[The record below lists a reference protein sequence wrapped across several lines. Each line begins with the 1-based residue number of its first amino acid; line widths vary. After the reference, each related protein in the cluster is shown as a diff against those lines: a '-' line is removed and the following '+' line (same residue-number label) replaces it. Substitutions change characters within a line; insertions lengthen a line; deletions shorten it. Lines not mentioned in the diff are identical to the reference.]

1 MKQLNNDIFA
11 LLSSDARPVRIVHH
25 YDQKQTKYCI
35 YFALA
40 GMLAWNTWVILTDE
54 QIIKL
59 GDTLKPWKLH
69 ARMPQIIKMLS
80 SQFNCYT
87 IRDDWSEVI
96 NKNWWILAYIRPTR
110 EFWLDALDWDL
121 DNYQLPWDWLDHA
134 IWVHGDWEKVLMKT
148 LLENSWAS
156 IPTIDITG
164 KLDQLR
170 KENVIPWAWYIFTN
184 K

>member
-1 MKQLNNDIFA
+1 MKALNDDLFR
-11 LLSSDARPVRIVHH
+11 LLASNQKPIRIVHH
-25 YDQKQTKYCI
+25 YNQWNTKYCI
-35 YFALA
+35 YFSLW
-40 GMLAWNTWVILTDE
+40 GMLSYNTWVNLTDE

-69 ARMPQIIKMLS
+69 ARMPQIIKTFS

-87 IRDDWSEVI
+87 VRDDWSE
-96 NKNWWILAYIRPTR
+96 ILERGWGIQVYIRPTR
-110 EFWLDALDWDL
+110 EFWIDALDWDI
-121 DNYQLPWDWLDHA
+121 DNYQLPWDWLDHSVW
-134 IWVHGDWEKVLMKT
+134 IHKT
-148 LLENSWAS
+148 DGRILIENSWAW

-170 KENVIPWAWYIFTN
+170 KENVIPWAWYIFTC

>member
-1 MKQLNNDIFA
+1 MRQLNNDIFA
-11 LLSSDARPVRIVHH
+11 LLSSNARPIRIVHH
-25 YDQKQTKYCI
+25 YNQGESKYCI

-40 GMLAWNTWVILTDE
+40 GMVSYNTWVTLTDA
-54 QIIKL
+54 QVIKL
-59 GDTLKPWKLH
+59 WDTLKPWKLH
-69 ARMPQIIKMLS
+69 ARMPNIIKMFS

-96 NKNWWILAYIRPTR
+96 NRNWGILAYIRPTR
-110 EFWLDALDWDL
+110 EFWLDALDGDL

-134 IWVHGDWEKVLMKT
+134 VWIHSDGDRILI
-148 LLENSWAS
+148 ENSWAS

-170 KENVIPWAWYIFTN
+170 KENVIPWAGYIFTN